1 MGYIKTIDKDDN
13 GDLFTARTFLDK
25 LRLSNEC
32 WWEDGEK
39 ESHFVFRGQWDANWQ
54 LLPTAW
60 RTNNKQFNILKE
72 KISELSCGTNHGTG
86 QPTISSDELNYY
98 ICLNAEHQAH
108 YDFCK
113 LADELGFTVKLY
125 NPGPIQSKHISKYT
139 HDSISSLK
147 NLSVAQHHGIPTR
160 LIDWTY
166 NPMTACYFSIGREFR
181 PSTEPENISVWAL
194 NTKLLRQ
201 NSSIILEEGNHG
213 QQSNISLGINFIK
226 PPFSESKYINS
237 QKGLFTMLRGNGLQY
252 FHKNNN
258 RFPSLQ
264 EFFSYYDNPRID
276 EPILYQINL
285 SSKYADDLLLLLDR
299 EGISQAHLMPSLDK
313 VSETVRSRWSY

>member
-1 MGYIKTIDKDDN
+1 
-13 GDLFTARTFLDK
+13 
-25 LRLSNEC
+25 
-32 WWEDGEK
+32 
-39 ESHFVFRGQWDANWQ
+39 
-54 LLPTAW
+54 
-60 RTNNKQFNILKE
+60 
-72 KISELSCGTNHGTG
+72 
-86 QPTISSDELNYY
+86 
-98 ICLNAEHQAH
+98 
-108 YDFCK
+108 
-113 LADELGFTVKLY
+113 
-125 NPGPIQSKHISKYT
+125 
-139 HDSISSLK
+139 
-147 NLSVAQHHGIPTR
+147 
-160 LIDWTY
+160 
-166 NPMTACYFSIGREFR
+166 MTACYFSIGREFR